1 MKKTRKGR
9 GTRSTGIDGNTD
21 DTEAGAGTPRIMR
34 GDISGGTDRIHGLGV
49 PDASVMM
56 ATMKSEDED
65 MDDEEILA

>member
-1 MKKTRKGR
+1 M
-9 GTRSTGIDGNTD
+9 
-21 DTEAGAGTPRIMR
+21 MR

-49 PDASVMM
+49 PDASAMM